1 MSVRAIGWVWDNS
14 ESEGA
19 ARLVLL
25 AIADCANAPGMD
37 AWPSMAEICR
47 KTRLSERGVQ
57 KAIGKLVEIGEL
69 EVSRGAGRGRTNRY
83 RIVMETPNPVRGSK
97 PVNPEPRSPEPRSP
111 EHSSPERRSRNPEQS
126 SPGTVRT
133 VSTTNGPPVTP
144 PPAPP
149 PPSAPPATPL
159 RRRPDGLTE
168 IPDDFKPTDSMRRW
182 AVATYG
188 TAVDIEYETAQFIS
202 HFRSTGARR
211 KSWPD
216 AWQKWIRQSAKK
228 PIRPAASVVPI
239 DRRQQATNELFDRA
253 MRRAIAREETQ

>member
-1 MSVRAIGWVWDNS
+1 
-14 ESEGA
+14 
-19 ARLVLL
+19 
-25 AIADCANAPGMD
+25 
-37 AWPSMAEICR
+37 
-47 KTRLSERGVQ
+47 
-57 KAIGKLVEIGEL
+57 
-69 EVSRGAGRGRTNRY
+69 
-83 RIVMETPNPVRGSK
+83 
-97 PVNPEPRSPEPRSP
+97 
-111 EHSSPERRSRNPEQS
+111 
-126 SPGTVRT
+126 
-133 VSTTNGPPVTP
+133 
-144 PPAPP
+144 
-149 PPSAPPATPL
+149 
-159 RRRPDGLTE
+159 
-168 IPDDFKPTDSMRRW
+168 MRRW